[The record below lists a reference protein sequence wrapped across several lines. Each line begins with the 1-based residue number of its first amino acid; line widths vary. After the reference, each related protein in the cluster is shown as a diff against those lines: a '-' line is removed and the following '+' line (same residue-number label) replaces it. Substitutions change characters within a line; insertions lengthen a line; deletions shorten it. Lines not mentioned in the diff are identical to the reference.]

1 MPIIAKRILG
11 PVSQFP
17 VEAAQGGGS
26 LTIQNNVSGRLLR
39 ATGGAS
45 TISGVTGLAY
55 DGDEFDVSMDLY
67 IQGSGNNLFLDG
79 TDETGSST
87 KYRIEIVGGLLKT
100 VPIS

>member
-1 MPIIAKRILG
+1 MAIIAKRILG
-11 PVSQFP
+11 PLNQFP

-45 TISGVTGLAY
+45 TISGVTGLSF

-67 IQGSGNNLFLDG
+67 VQGSGNNLFIDG
-79 TDETGSST
+79 TNDSGTST
-87 KYRIEIVGGLLKT
+87 KFRIEIVGGVLKT
-100 VPIS
+100 VPVS